1 MAAFHE
7 IQFPRDIALG
17 STGGPERR
25 TEIVTLGSGRE
36 ERNTRWAHSRRRYN
50 AGYGVKTL
58 DQIHQVI
65 RFFEERR
72 GRLHGFRWRD
82 PVDYK
87 SGPPSSSPDAA
98 DQVIGIGDGL
108 TDLFL
113 LSKDYSTG
121 INPYQ
126 RRIDKPVE
134 GSVSVA
140 VEGVLQSVGSDIS
153 IDEINGVIL
162 FSSGSIPIPG
172 ALITAG
178 FLFDVPVRFDS
189 DYLEINLSS
198 FAAGTIP
205 NIPVLEIRL

>member
-1 MAAFHE
+1 MAFHE
-7 IQFPRDIALG
+7 IQFPIDISIGA
-17 STGGPERR
+17 TGGPERR

-58 DQIHQVI
+58 DQIHLVI

-82 PVDYK
+82 PIDHK
-87 SGPPSSSPDAA
+87 SGQPSASQTDQ
-98 DQVIGIGDGL
+98 DQVIGVGDGI
-108 TDLFL
+108 TDIFL
-113 LSKDYSTG
+113 LSKDYSDN

-126 RRIDKPVE
+126 RRIDKPIE
-134 GSVSVA
+134 GTVIVA
-140 VEGVLQSVGSDIS
+140 VDGVPQSVGNDIS
-153 IDEINGVIL
+153 IDEITGVIL
-162 FSSGSIPIPG
+162 FASGNIPDAG

-189 DYLEINLSS
+189 DYLEINLTS

-205 NIPVLEIRL
+205 NIPIVEIKL

>member
-1 MAAFHE
+1 MMFHE
-7 IQFPRDIALG
+7 IQFPVDISLG
-17 STGGPERR
+17 ASGGPERR

-36 ERNTRWAHSRRRYN
+36 ERNTRWANSRRRYN

-87 SGPPSSSPDAA
+87 SGQPSSTPTAQ
-98 DQVIGIGDGL
+98 DQVIGVGDGI

-113 LSKDYSTG
+113 LTKDYSDN

-126 RRIDKPVE
+126 RRIEKPVS
-134 GSVSVA
+134 GSVIVA
-140 VEGVLQSVGSDIS
+140 VDGVPQSVGSDIS
-153 IDEINGVIL
+153 IDEVAGVIL
-162 FSSGSIPIPG
+162 FASGKIPSPG

-178 FLFDVPVRFDS
+178 FLFDVPARFDS
-189 DYLEINLSS
+189 DYLEINLTN
-198 FAAGTIP
+198 FDAGAIP
-205 NIPVLEIRL
+205 DIPVVEIRL

>member
-1 MAAFHE
+1 MSFHE
-7 IQFPRDIALG
+7 IQFPIDISLG
-17 STGGPERR
+17 ATGGPERR

-72 GRLHGFRWRD
+72 GRLFGFRWRD

-87 SGPPSSSPDAA
+87 SCVPSASPTAQ
-98 DQVIGIGDGL
+98 DQIIGVGDGV
-108 TDLFL
+108 TDAFSLR
-113 LSKDYSTG
+113 KDYSDN

-126 RRIDKPVE
+126 RRIDKPIE
-134 GSVSVA
+134 NSVNVA
-140 VEGVLQSVGSDIS
+140 VDSTPQTIGSDIS
-153 IDEINGVIL
+153 IDVNTGEIL
-162 FSSGSIPIPG
+162 FAPGSIPAPG

-178 FLFDVPVRFDS
+178 FLFNVPVRFDS
-189 DYLEINLSS
+189 DYLEINLSN
-198 FAAGTIP
+198 FEAGSIP
-205 NIPVLEIRL
+205 NIPVIEVKL

>member
-1 MAAFHE
+1 MAFHE
-7 IQFPRDIALG
+7 TQFPIDISLG
-17 STGGPERR
+17 ATGGPERR

-50 AGYGVKTL
+50 AGYGVKNL

-82 PVDYK
+82 PVDHK
-87 SGPPSSSPDAA
+87 SCQPGNAPTAQ
-98 DQVIGIGDGL
+98 DQVIGVGDGIS
-108 TDLFL
+108 DLFL
-113 LSKDYSTG
+113 LTKDYSEN

-126 RRIDKPVE
+126 RRIDKPIE
-134 GSVSVA
+134 GSVNVA
-140 VEGVLQSVGSDIS
+140 VDGVLQTIGSDIS
-153 IDEINGVIL
+153 IDEITGVIL
-162 FSSGSIPIPG
+162 FSSGSIPAPG

-189 DYLEINLSS
+189 DFLEINLSS
-198 FAAGTIP
+198 FEAGTIP
-205 NIPVLEIRL
+205 NIPVVEIRL

>member
-7 IQFPRDIALG
+7 IQFPRDISLG
-17 STGGPERR
+17 ATGGPERR

-58 DQIHQVI
+58 DQIHQII

-87 SGPPSSSPDAA
+87 SGPPSSSPAAA
-98 DQVIGIGDGL
+98 DQVIGVGDGL
-108 TDLFL
+108 SDLFL
-113 LSKDYSTG
+113 LIKDYSAG

-126 RRIDKPVE
+126 RRIDKPVA

-140 VEGVLQSVGSDIS
+140 VDGVLQSVGSNIS
-153 IDEINGVIL
+153 IDEIAGVIQFL
-162 FSSGSIPIPG
+162 SGSIPIPG